1 LSAPELVEDFFR
13 HEYGRLVATLVRRVG
28 VQHLAAVEDAVQ
40 GALLTALQSWPLRG
54 RPKQPSAWLYTVA
67 SNALVG
73 QLRQGRRR
81 QELLDQ
87 RLPVASA
94 VQAPPDIT
102 VLGSEM
108 QDDLLRLLFVCCH
121 ESLPEQTQVV
131 LALKA
136 LCGFSVKEIAQR
148 LLVRQASV
156 YKRLERAR
164 ARLRDHRELDDLGP
178 AQYEQRMPAVH
189 RIIYAV
195 FTEGYLSNH
204 ASQAIRS
211 ELCREALRLGRLL
224 VQHPQGQIPETFAL
238 LALMHLHA
246 ARLGAREDGAGGL
259 VLLQDQDRS
268 RWDAHEIAEGL
279 QWLQRSAEGDR
290 FCRYHAEAG
299 IAAEHCLAPSFEQTG
314 WQRIVQ
320 CYELLERISPS
331 ALHTLNRAVA
341 VAEWKGPQAGLQVL
355 AGLEPPTW
363 LQGSYMWSAV
373 LADLHR
379 RCGHEAKAARYRELA
394 LDAAPSP
401 AVRALLR
408 RRFAQTL
415 CD

>member
-1 LSAPELVEDFFR
+1 MSAPELVEDFFR
-13 HEYGRLVATLVRRVG
+13 HEYGRLVATLIRRVG

-40 GALLTALQSWPLRG
+40 AALLTALQSWPLRG
-54 RPKQPSAWLYTVA
+54 RPKQPSAWLYAVA

-81 QELLDQ
+81 QEILDQ
-87 RLPVASA
+87 RSPAASA
-94 VQAPPDIT
+94 IQAPQDST
-102 VLGSEM
+102 LLGSEM

-121 ESLPEQTQVV
+121 ESLPEPTQVV

-148 LLVRQASV
+148 LMIGEATV

-164 ARLRDHRELDDLGP
+164 ARLRDHTGLDDLGP
-178 AQYEQRMPAVH
+178 AEYELRMPAVH

-204 ASQAIRS
+204 ANQAIRS
-211 ELCREALRLGRLL
+211 ELCHEALRLGRLL
-224 VQHPQGQIPETFAL
+224 VQHTQGQTPETFAL

-268 RWDAHEIAEGL
+268 RWNANEIAEGL
-279 QWLQRSAEGDR
+279 QWLERSAEGER
-290 FCRYHAEAG
+290 FSRYHAEAG
-299 IAAEHCLAPSFEQTG
+299 IAAEHCLAPTFEATG
-314 WQRIVQ
+314 WERIVE
-320 CYELLERISPS
+320 CYGLLERSSPS

-355 AGLEPPTW
+355 VGLEPPTW

-379 RCGHEAKAARYRELA
+379 RCGHEVKAARYRELA
-394 LDAAPSP
+394 LDAAPTQ
-401 AVRALLR
+401 AVRTLLLR
-408 RRFAQTL
+408 RFTQTPQA
-415 CD
+415 